1 MADSEDLVLA
11 ALEREVRE
19 AEAAYARGEYASAL
33 DAYRGI
39 LKNRLAAHSGSLDQ
53 LLAADLVIVDRL
65 ADLSVMF
72 GLFSA
77 ADDLLHAMTTLTRS
91 KGNELAADYAQLKRA
106 ELSLSRGAVR
116 EAFDRLRELEER
128 VGDITAFEMS
138 ITGFA
143 LWEQQT
149 AWRHLPAADREVLFS
164 RTYYLFVRLLAAIGQ
179 YVHAITAAERSKM
192 HTRSNAADLAQQ
204 ARLPIAL
211 ARVLGAVRKRRS
223 RRRRHRAARS

>member
-1 MADSEDLVLA
+1 M
-11 ALEREVRE
+11 
-19 AEAAYARGEYASAL
+19 
-33 DAYRGI
+33 
-39 LKNRLAAHSGSLDQ
+39 
-53 LLAADLVIVDRL
+53 
-65 ADLSVMF
+65 
-72 GLFSA
+72 
-77 ADDLLHAMTTLTRS
+77 
-91 KGNELAADYAQLKRA
+91 
-106 ELSLSRGAVR
+106 R
-116 EAFDRLRELEER
+116 EAFDRLHELEER

-211 ARVLGAVRKRRS
+211 ARVS
-223 RRRRHRAARS
+223 RRCSKAAISTAPTPRCAILAAPQRR